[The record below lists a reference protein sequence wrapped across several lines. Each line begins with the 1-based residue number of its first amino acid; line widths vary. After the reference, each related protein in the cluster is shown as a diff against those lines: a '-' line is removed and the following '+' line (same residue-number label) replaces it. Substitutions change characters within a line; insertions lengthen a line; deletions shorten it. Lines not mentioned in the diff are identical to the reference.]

1 MKNIIISPL
10 TKKIVVRFINK
21 QVDLPEE
28 IQARIDSY
36 WNKLVETKKNYRRGE
51 VFTVTGK
58 REMAEVIEVEVEK
71 TDYAHYL
78 FCQNVEDMAE
88 FGVRIIHTAVLV
100 DTNDEKTVFG
110 RMGDQTSRAGIH
122 QLCGGGLDN
131 GDLRDGFFDLEH
143 NIKKELAEEFG
154 IDADDNI
161 RVKNFSTAYLKEGGP
176 TDKMSVIYRVELDE
190 SAEEFRANY
199 SKFADDLRKK
209 GELPEFGDILIMD
222 RNGKELA
229 DFLAR
234 EDVRIDEYMQ
244 PLFEFM
250 NSRHERIKIQ

>member
-1 MKNIIISPL
+1 MKNITVSPL
-10 TKKIVVRFINK
+10 IKKLIVRFSDK
-21 QVDLPEE
+21 RVVLPED

-36 WNKLVETKKNYRRGE
+36 WNELVETKKNYRRGE

-58 REMAEVIEVEVEK
+58 REMDEAIEVEVEK

-78 FCQNVEDMAE
+78 FCQNVEDLGE

-100 DTNDEKTVFG
+100 DTNDGKTVIG
-110 RMGDQTSRAGIH
+110 RMGEQTARAGIH

-131 GDLRDGFFDLEH
+131 GDLREGFFDLEH
-143 NIKKELAEEFG
+143 NIKKELAEELG
-154 IDADDNI
+154 IDADDNV

-176 TDKMSVIYRVELDE
+176 TDKISVIYRVELDE

-199 SKFADDLRKK
+199 SKFADDLREK
-209 GELPEFGDILIMD
+209 GELPEFGELLIMD

-229 DFLAR
+229 DLIAR
-234 EDVRIDEYMQ
+234 EDVKMDEYMR
-244 PLFEFM
+244 PLFEYII
-250 NSRHERIKIQ
+250 SPEK